1 MDGHDTRGTEEIRRG
16 MTGAPQGATAAELRT
31 LLRQLVA
38 DLCGVPGDELDD
50 RRPLTEYGLTSRDAV
65 GLSGRLEQLL
75 DRTLPATLVWENP
88 SIEQL
93 VRGLA
98 PGNPREDGTR
108 TPAPTATPTNA
119 TDHTGPGADAVAV
132 VGVGCRL
139 PGGINGPDAFW
150 EALLAGTDAV
160 SQVPDERWQLFDD
173 GAPQTA
179 AVLARTTRWG
189 AFLDDIEGFDA
200 DFFGITPGE
209 ADVMDPQQRLL
220 LEVGCEALDHAGIPL
235 PALQGSATG
244 VFVGLSA
251 LEYGHLT
258 TADLPGVTPWT
269 SSGAAGSIAANRLS
283 YLLDLRGPSMTL
295 DTACSSS
302 LVAVHQACRSLRDGD
317 CDTALAAG
325 VNVLLSPAITANFD
339 QVGALAPDGRCKPFD
354 ARADGIARGEGCG
367 VVVLKRLT
375 DAQRDGDRIL
385 AVVRGTAVN
394 SDGRSAGLTAPNPVA
409 QEALLRSALRDAGT
423 DPTDIGYVEAH
434 GTGTLLG
441 DPIEAGALGTV
452 LGRDRPPGRPLL
464 IGSVKSNLGHLEG
477 AAGIVGLI
485 KTVLSLHHATLPA
498 SLHFHRPNP
507 HIDFTAL
514 GLRVVTE
521 PTDWPTEDGRPA
533 LAGVSAF
540 GFGGTNAHAV
550 LEQAPQPAL
559 PPAREPRH
567 GHRGTTATRERN
579 DEGVPH
585 ILLVT
590 ARTQDRLG
598 DTATGLARWLH
609 TRGAALSLTDVCHTL
624 AHHRRGPASAAVV
637 GREPHDLTA
646 ALAALAKGESP
657 TGVVPPRTEQAQ
669 EADRETPR
677 RPVLVFSGYGSQWD
691 GMGRRLLREDP
702 LFAASVAELDP
713 AFEAETGVSLTDLLS
728 STDRGTGV
736 DRTQPLLFGLQ
747 LALAHTLRAYGVV
760 PAAVIGHSMGEVT
773 AAVVTGA
780 LDTRDGLRVIL
791 ARSTRLA
798 TVDQEQAG
806 AMAAVELP
814 EEARADVLGRRPEV
828 SIAVYASP
836 QRCTV
841 TGPSE
846 PIARLVEEVEAQGR
860 LARLLPVGGAGH
872 SPAVDPVLPALRDAL
887 DGISPRAATVPWYGT
902 VLDDPRA
909 EVHADADYWTANAR
923 RPVRF
928 HQAVAAAAADGH
940 DLFLEVSPHPV
951 AVVPITETL
960 DAVTPGRGRVL
971 STIRRDSDES
981 VHLRTALAELHLA
994 QVDGLAGQL
1003 WPDGERLTVPSPPWR
1018 HVPHWFRRG
1027 SRSRRPSQVGGHP
1040 LLGARVEDPGTDR
1053 VLWHGDIGTDGWN
1066 LQPST
1071 VHGRPV
1077 LTLPACAELV
1087 IAAATATSAAA
1098 TESLRIEDLT
1108 VHQWLPISARTP
1120 VTTVWEPEGRDQAT
1134 VSIHSRSASGAWLR
1148 HASARVLT
1156 RPEALTPREPA
1167 GTAAPF
1173 EVGFRVPAAEDHA
1186 PDQRHGQLL
1195 HAVLHA
1201 PTRRDLPGA
1210 DPAQCATEDVPVT
1223 VRSLRVRLQ
1232 VPADAECL
1240 VRCLPR
1246 TDETATGDQAPDR
1259 SHRGGWD
1266 IHAEDDG
1273 GRELIVAHETRFR
1286 AVGPTEVPRPLD
1298 ETTYEIEWE
1307 KSPVSVPSPPTH
1319 VLLLTNQP
1327 EGSGNTCAVPLTSA
1341 LEEQGVEVVVA
1352 HTRDASF
1359 PDVLDTWREQTH
1371 DGRAALVMLVTDG
1384 PEPPGTCQGLHA
1396 AADVARR
1403 LAADPRPL
1411 SVPRLW
1417 LVTERA
1423 RSVVPGET
1431 GNPDLASLRGLVRV
1445 LALEQP
1451 TLRTTLVDIDPQPGL
1466 VDDLVQELLCDGEAD
1481 EVAWRAG
1488 TRFVA
1493 RLAAADPDDTP
1504 GRVPFARPDGAYI
1517 VTGGLSGLGLAT
1529 ARRLAEQGAGRV
1541 VVNGRRAPGPDT
1553 RAALTALGEF
1563 GTSVAVV
1570 RGDVAEPGVAARL
1583 VEAAVSEGHALCG
1596 VAHAAA
1602 VLHDRIVTDLLP
1614 SDIDAVL
1621 RPKVTGALEL
1631 EAATEGHDLDWWL
1644 LYSSAAALFG
1654 SPGQAAYAAA
1664 NAWLDAHAHHRRAVG
1679 RPATALAWGPWAE
1692 VGAAPRDPAVNTAL
1706 ALDPITSTEG
1716 LDALQ
1721 ALVTR
1726 GRAHTGVVRLDARRV
1741 LEAFPGMDAL
1751 PFFAGVLRGDHLPDD
1766 EWDGPAGIAT
1776 LGDAAPARVYERLVT
1791 RTAAVMGRAVQDLDE
1806 DTPLTDLGLDSLMT
1820 VRIQNAAKQDFAV
1833 ALPTPLLLRG
1843 ATLRAVG
1850 DAVLRELGLPW
1861 ADSREASPDNEPQD
1875 TEPQDTEPQDTDPQ
1889 DTDPQDTGQKLFSAG
1904 ATPPLPTRLAPRDA
1918 AERVVAG
1925 VWKEILGRPP
1935 KDVNEDFLA
1944 AGGDRHTAHDLVEGV
1959 HRRLDAT
1966 APGLTAERVLAHS
1979 SVATLAELIRPVV
1992 NGTGESV
1999 LRVLRDGRPG
2009 ADRPALFTFHPAG
2022 GPTSVYRPLVQL
2034 LPTTRNVY
2042 GFDRVDRLRTMEEK
2056 ATHYIGLIRELQP
2069 EGPYHLLGWS
2079 FGGCLAYEVAR
2090 GLRETG
2096 AAVGFLGLIDTILP
2110 AALPGLE
2117 SKEML
2122 IERFGRF
2129 AAYIEKTYG
2138 RPLDLP
2144 YEELSATPD
2153 EQQIDVV
2160 MRLVAEAGLDM
2171 SPGIM
2176 EHQRTSYVDARVGE
2190 RYRPQPYPG
2199 HVVLY
2204 RAQESQPLT
2213 TALDP
2218 RYLRDEADLGWA
2230 PLCPSLEVVPVPGDH
2245 LSLIDPPH
2253 VEVIARHLT
2262 EALEGQG
2269 RP

>member
-1 MDGHDTRGTEEIRRG
+1 MV
-16 MTGAPQGATAAELRT
+16 
-31 LLRQLVA
+31 RQLVA
-38 DLCGVPGDELDD
+38 DLCGVPGDELDGE
-50 RRPLTEYGLTSRDAV
+50 RPLTEYGLTSRDAV

-93 VRGLA
+93 VRSLA
-98 PGNPREDGTR
+98 PGNPRERSTR
-108 TPAPTATPTNA
+108 TPDRG
-119 TDHTGPGADAVAV
+119 TDRTGAGAGADAVAV

-139 PGGINGPDAFW
+139 PGGINGPDALW

-160 SQVPDERWQLFDD
+160 GRVPHERWQLFDD
-173 GAPQTA
+173 GTPQTA
-179 AVLARTTRWG
+179 EVLARTTRWG

-235 PALQGSATG
+235 VALQGTATG

-258 TADLPGVTPWT
+258 TADLPAVTPWT
-269 SSGAAGSIAANRLS
+269 SSGAAGSIAANRVS
-283 YLLDLRGPSMTL
+283 YLLDLRGPSMTI

-302 LVAVHQACRSLRDGD
+302 LVAVHQACRSLRDGE

-354 ARADGIARGEGCG
+354 ARADGIVRGEGCG

-394 SDGRSAGLTAPNPVA
+394 SDGRSAGLTAPNPIA

-423 DPTDIGYVEAH
+423 DAADIGYVEAH

-441 DPIEAGALGTV
+441 DPIEAGALGAV
-452 LGRDRPPGRPLL
+452 LGRGRPADRPLL

-485 KTVLSLHHATLPA
+485 KTVISLHHAELPA
-498 SLHFHRPNP
+498 SLHFHSANP
-507 HIDFTAL
+507 HIDFTEL
-514 GLRVVTE
+514 GLRVVAE
-521 PTDWPTEDGRPA
+521 PTPWPTEHGRPA

-540 GFGGTNAHAV
+540 GFGGTNAHAI
-550 LEQAPQPAL
+550 LERAPQPA
-559 PPAREPRH
+559 PSPAEAPRH
-567 GHRGTTATRERN
+567 GHRCGNGTREQTA
-579 DEGVPH
+579 EGVPH
-585 ILLVT
+585 ILMVT
-590 ARTQDRLG
+590 ARSQDRIG
-598 DTATGLARWLH
+598 DAATGLARWLH
-609 TRGAALSLTDVCHTL
+609 AQGGALSLADVCHTL
-624 AHHRRGPASAAVV
+624 AHQRRGPASAAVV
-637 GREPHDLTA
+637 GRGPHDLTA
-646 ALAALAKGESP
+646 ALGALAKGESP
-657 TGVVPPRTEQAQ
+657 TCVVPPRTEPASD
-669 EADRETPR
+669 ADQKTPR
-677 RPVLVFSGYGSQWD
+677 RPVLVFSGYGSQWN

-702 LFAASVAELDP
+702 VFAASVGELDP
-713 AFEAETGVSLTDLLS
+713 VFEAETGVCLTDLLCR
-728 STDRGTGV
+728 TDQGTSV

-747 LALAHTLRAYGVV
+747 LALANTLRAYGVE

-791 ARSTRLA
+791 TRSTRLA
-798 TVDQEQAG
+798 TIDQEQAG

-814 EEARADVLGRRPEV
+814 EEARAKVFGRCPEV

-841 TGPSE
+841 TGPTE
-846 PIARLVEEVEAQGR
+846 PIARIVEEVEAQGR
-860 LARLLPVGGAGH
+860 LARLLPVSGAGH

-887 DGISPRAATVPWYGT
+887 DGISPHVATIPWYGT

-909 EVHADADYWTANAR
+909 DVHADADYWAANAR

-928 HQAVAAAAADGH
+928 QQAVAAAAADGH
-940 DLFLEVSPHPV
+940 DLFLEISPHPI

-960 DAVTPGRGRVL
+960 DETAPGRGRVL
-971 STIRRDSDES
+971 ATGRRDSDES

-994 QVDGLAGQL
+994 GVEGLAPQL

-1027 SRSRRPSQVGGHP
+1027 SRPRRPSPAGGHV

-1066 LQPST
+1066 QQPAT
-1071 VHGRPV
+1071 LHGRPV
-1077 LTLPACAELV
+1077 LSLPACAELV
-1087 IAAATATSAAA
+1087 IAAATATSSTA
-1098 TESLRIEDLT
+1098 TEVVRIEDLA

-1134 VSIHSRSASGAWLR
+1134 VGIHSRSASGAWLC

-1156 RPEALTPREPA
+1156 KPDALTRRDP
-1167 GTAAPF
+1167 GGAAPF
-1173 EVGFRVPAAEDHA
+1173 EVGFPVPAAEDHA
-1186 PDQRHGQLL
+1186 PDHRHGKLL

-1201 PTRRDLPGA
+1201 PARRDRADGEPPKA
-1210 DPAQCATEDVPVT
+1210 DPAPPATEDVPVA
-1223 VRSLRVRLQ
+1223 VRSLQVRLR
-1232 VPADAECL
+1232 VPAHAECR
-1240 VRCLPR
+1240 VQCLPS
-1246 TDETATGDQAPDR
+1246 TGEPATGHDAHR
-1259 SHRGGWD
+1259 SPHGGMWD
-1266 IHAEDDG
+1266 IHAEDAG
-1273 GRELIVAHETRFR
+1273 GRELMVAHETQLR
-1286 AVGPTEVPRPLD
+1286 AVERGEVPQPLD
-1298 ETTYEIEWE
+1298 ETTYGIEWD
-1307 KSPVSVPSPPTH
+1307 KAPVSIPSPPTH
-1319 VLLLTNQP
+1319 VLLVTDEPDGTRNP
-1327 EGSGNTCAVPLTSA
+1327 CSAPLRSA
-1341 LEEQGVEVVVA
+1341 LREQGVEVAVA
-1352 HTRDASF
+1352 HSRDASF
-1359 PDVLDTWREQTH
+1359 DGLLDTWREETH
-1371 DGRAALVMLVTDG
+1371 DGRAALVMLLTEDS
-1384 PEPPGTCQGLHA
+1384 EPPGTCRGLHA

-1423 RSVVPGET
+1423 QSVVPGET
-1431 GNPDLASLRGLVRV
+1431 GNPDLAALRGLVRV
-1445 LALEQP
+1445 LALEHP
-1451 TLRTTLVDIDPQPGL
+1451 SLRATLVDVDPQPGL
-1466 VDDLVQELLCDGEAD
+1466 VDDLVQELLSDGEAD
-1481 EVAWRAG
+1481 EAAWRGG

-1493 RLAAADPDDTP
+1493 RLAAADSDDASA
-1504 GRVPFARPDGAYI
+1504 RVPFARPDGAYI

-1529 ARRLAEQGAGRV
+1529 ARRLAEQGAGRI
-1541 VVNGRRAPGPDT
+1541 VVNGRRTPGPET
-1553 RAALTALGEF
+1553 QAALTELGEF

-1570 RGDVAEPGVAARL
+1570 RGDVAQPGVAARL

-1602 VLHDRIVTDLLP
+1602 VLHDHVVTDLQP
-1614 SDIDAVL
+1614 TDIHAVF
-1621 RPKVTGALEL
+1621 RPKVTGALQL
-1631 EAATEGHDLDWWL
+1631 EAATAGHDLDWWL
-1644 LYSSAAALFG
+1644 AYSSAAALFG

-1664 NAWLDAHAHHRRAVG
+1664 NAWLDAHAHRRRAVG
-1679 RPATALAWGPWAE
+1679 LPATAIAWGPWAE
-1692 VGAAPRDPAVNTAL
+1692 VGAAPRTPAVNSAL
-1706 ALDPITSTEG
+1706 ALEPIASAEG

-1726 GRAHTGVVRLDARRV
+1726 GRAHTGVVHLDARRV
-1741 LEAFPGMDAL
+1741 LEAFPGLDTV
-1751 PFFAGVLRGDHLPDD
+1751 PFFAWVLRGGHLPDD
-1766 EWDGPAGIAT
+1766 EWDGPGGIEA
-1776 LGDAAPARVYERLVT
+1776 LGEAAPAKVYERLVK
-1791 RTAAVMGRAVQDLDE
+1791 RTAAVMGCAIQDLDE
-1806 DTPLTDLGLDSLMT
+1806 TTPLTDLGLDSLMT

-1833 ALPTPLLLRG
+1833 ALPAPLLLRG
-1843 ATLRAVG
+1843 ASLRALG
-1850 DAVLRELGLPW
+1850 DAVLRELGLVR
-1861 ADSREASPDNEPQD
+1861 ADPGDATADEQPKDSERERVSGRSSIS
-1875 TEPQDTEPQDTDPQ
+1875 T
-1889 DTDPQDTGQKLFSAG
+1889 
-1904 ATPPLPTRLAPRDA
+1904 LPTRPAPRDA

-1925 VWKEILGRPP
+1925 VWNETLGRRPE
-1935 KDVNEDFLA
+1935 DVNEDFVA
-1944 AGGDRHTAHDLVEGV
+1944 AGGDRRTAHALVEGIR
-1959 HRRLDAT
+1959 RRLDAT
-1966 APGLTAERVLAHS
+1966 APGLTAEQVLAHS
-1979 SVATLAELIRPVV
+1979 SVATLADLIRPVV

-1999 LRVLRDGRPG
+1999 LRVLRDVEPG
-2009 ADRPALFTFHPAG
+2009 AHRPALFTFHPAG
-2022 GPTSVYRPLVQL
+2022 GPTSVYRPLVHL
-2034 LPTTRNVY
+2034 LPPTHNVY
-2042 GFDRVDRLRTMEEK
+2042 GFDRVDTLGTLEEK
-2056 ATHYIGLIRELQP
+2056 AAHYLGLLQKLQP
-2069 EGPYHLLGWS
+2069 QGPYHLLGWS

-2090 GLRETG
+2090 RLRETG
-2096 AAVGFLGLIDTILP
+2096 RAVGFLGLIDTILP

-2122 IERFGRF
+2122 VERFGRF
-2129 AAYIEKTYG
+2129 AEYIEKTYG
-2138 RPLDLP
+2138 RRLDLS
-2144 YEELSATPD
+2144 YEELAATPD

-2204 RAQESQPLT
+2204 RAQESQALT

-2218 RYLRDEADLGWA
+2218 RYVRSEADLGWA

-2262 EALEGQG
+2262 KALEGHG
-2269 RP
+2269 G

>member
-1 MDGHDTRGTEEIRRG
+1 MTTAHGREAGSRPTSTEQAPPPGAPGTE
-16 MTGAPQGATAAELRT
+16 APTAAAIRSMV
-31 LLRQLVA
+31 RHLVA
-38 DLCGVPGDELDD
+38 DLCGVPGDELDGE
-50 RRPLTEYGLTSRDAV
+50 RPLTEYGLTSRDAV
-65 GLSGRLEQLL
+65 GLSGQLEQLL

-93 VRGLA
+93 VRSLA
-98 PGNPREDGTR
+98 PGNPREQSTR
-108 TPAPTATPTNA
+108 APTAA
-119 TDHTGPGADAVAV
+119 EGTDHTGADAIAV
-132 VGVGCRL
+132 LGVGCRL

-160 SQVPDERWQLFDD
+160 GQVPDERWRLFDD
-173 GAPQTA
+173 EAPDTA

-258 TADLPGVTPWT
+258 TADLSGVTPWT
-269 SSGAAGSIAANRLS
+269 SSGAAGSIAANRMS
-283 YLLDLRGPSMTL
+283 YLLDLRGPSMTI

-302 LVAVHQACRSLRDGD
+302 LVAVHQACRSLRDGE

-354 ARADGIARGEGCG
+354 ARADGIVRGEGCG

-385 AVVRGTAVN
+385 AVIRGTAVN

-423 DPTDIGYVEAH
+423 DAADIGYVEAH

-441 DPIEAGALGTV
+441 DPIEAGALGAV
-452 LGRDRPPGRPLL
+452 LGRDRPADRPLL

-485 KTVLSLHHATLPA
+485 KTVISLHHAQLPA
-498 SLHFHRPNP
+498 SLHFHSPNP
-507 HIDFTAL
+507 HIDFTEL
-514 GLRVVTE
+514 GLRVVAE
-521 PTDWPTEDGRPA
+521 PTRWPTERGRPA

-540 GFGGTNAHAV
+540 GFGGTNAHAI
-550 LEQAPQPAL
+550 LEQAPQPA
-559 PPAREPRH
+559 PSPADAAPH
-567 GHRGTTATRERN
+567 GHRGTMDTRERTA
-579 DEGVPH
+579 EGVPH

-590 ARTQDRLG
+590 ARSQDRLG
-598 DTATGLARWLH
+598 DAATGLAHWLH
-609 TRGAALSLTDVCHTL
+609 ARGGALSLADVCHTL
-624 AHHRRGPASAAVV
+624 AHRRRGPASAAVV
-637 GREPHDLTA
+637 GRGPHDLTA

-657 TGVVPPRTEQAQ
+657 PCVVPPRTEQAS
-669 EADRETPR
+669 ESDRKTPR
-677 RPVLVFSGYGSQWD
+677 RPVLVFSGYGSQWN
-691 GMGRRLLREDP
+691 GMGRGLLRDDP
-702 LFAASVAELDP
+702 VFAASAGELDP
-713 AFEAETGVSLTDLLS
+713 VFEAETGISLTDLLS
-728 STDRGTGV
+728 RTDQGASV

-747 LALAHTLRAYGVV
+747 LALANTLRAYGVE

-780 LDTRDGLRVIL
+780 LDVRDGLRVIL

-798 TVDQEQAG
+798 AVDQEQAG

-814 EEARADVLGRRPEV
+814 EESRANILGRCPEV

-836 QRCTV
+836 RRCTV
-841 TGPSE
+841 TGPGE
-846 PIARLVEEVEAQGR
+846 PIARIVEEVEAQGR

-872 SPAVDPVLPALRDAL
+872 SPAVEPVLPALRDAL
-887 DGISPRAATVPWYGT
+887 DGISPRAATIPWYGT

-909 EVHADADYWTANAR
+909 DVHADADYWCANAR

-928 HQAVAAAAADGH
+928 QQAVAAAAADGH
-940 DLFLEVSPHPV
+940 DLFLEISPHPI

-960 DAVTPGRGRVL
+960 DAVAPGCARVL
-971 STIRRDSDES
+971 PTGRRDSDEG
-981 VHLRTALAELHLA
+981 VRLRTALAELHLA
-994 QVDGLAGQL
+994 GVEGMARQL

-1027 SRSRRPSQVGGHP
+1027 SPPRRPSLAGGHC

-1066 LQPST
+1066 QRPATL
-1071 VHGRPV
+1071 HGRPV
-1077 LTLPACAELV
+1077 LSLPACAELV
-1087 IAAATATSAAA
+1087 IAAATATSAKAIEA
-1098 TESLRIEDLT
+1098 VRVEDLA

-1134 VSIHSRSASGAWLR
+1134 VGIHSRSASGAWLC

-1156 RPEALTPREPA
+1156 HSDALTRREPE
-1167 GTAAPF
+1167 GDAAF
-1173 EVGFRVPAAEDHA
+1173 EVDCPGPAAEEHA
-1186 PDQRHGQLL
+1186 PDHRHGQLL

-1201 PTRRDLPGA
+1201 PARRDRAVGEPPGA
-1210 DPAQCATEDVPVT
+1210 DPAPPATEEVPVA

-1232 VPADAECL
+1232 VPAPAECR
-1240 VRCLPR
+1240 VQCLPR
-1246 TDETATGDQAPDR
+1246 TGT
-1259 SHRGGWD
+1259 WD
-1266 IHAEDDG
+1266 IHAEDAG
-1273 GRELIVAHETRFR
+1273 GAELIVAHDTQLR
-1286 AVGPTEVPRPLD
+1286 AVEPGEVPRPLD
-1298 ETTYEIEWE
+1298 ETTYEIEWQ
-1307 KSPVSVPSPPTH
+1307 KAPVSLPDPPTH
-1319 VLLLTNQP
+1319 VLLLTDRADPDRNP
-1327 EGSGNTCAVPLTSA
+1327 CAAPLQSA
-1341 LEEQGVEVVVA
+1341 LQEQGVEVAVA
-1352 HTRDASF
+1352 HIRDGSF
-1359 PDVLDTWREQTH
+1359 DSLLDTWREQTH
-1371 DGRAALVMLVTDG
+1371 DGRAALVMLLTDD
-1384 PEPPGTCQGLHA
+1384 PEPPGTCRGLHA
-1396 AADVARR
+1396 AADIARR
-1403 LAADPRPL
+1403 LAADPRQL

-1445 LALEQP
+1445 LAMEHP
-1451 TLRTTLVDIDPQPGL
+1451 ALRTTVVDIDPQPGL

-1481 EVAWRAG
+1481 EVAWRGG
-1488 TRFVA
+1488 TRLVA
-1493 RLAAADPDDTP
+1493 RLAAADSDDASV
-1504 GRVPFARPDGAYI
+1504 RVPFARPDGAYI

-1529 ARRLAEQGAGRV
+1529 ARRLAEQGAGRI
-1541 VVNGRRAPGPDT
+1541 VVNGRRAPDPET
-1553 RAALTALGEF
+1553 RAALTELGEF

-1570 RGDVAEPGVAARL
+1570 RGDIAQPGVATRL
-1583 VEAAVSEGHALCG
+1583 VEAARSEGHSLCG

-1602 VLHDRIVTDLLP
+1602 LLHDHLVTDLQT
-1614 SDIDAVL
+1614 SDLHAVL
-1621 RPKVTGALEL
+1621 RPKVTGALQL
-1631 EAATEGHDLDWWL
+1631 EAATAGHDLDWWL
-1644 LYSSAAALFG
+1644 VYSSAAALFG

-1664 NAWLDAHAHHRRAVG
+1664 NAWLDAHAHRRRAVG
-1679 RPATALAWGPWAE
+1679 LPATAIAWGPWAE
-1692 VGAAPRDPAVNTAL
+1692 VGAAPRNPAVNSAL
-1706 ALDPITSTEG
+1706 ALAPITSAEG

-1726 GRAHTGVVRLDARRV
+1726 GRAHTGVVHLDARRA
-1741 LEAFPGMDAL
+1741 LEAFPGLDAV
-1751 PFFAGVLRGDHLPDD
+1751 PFFAGVLRGSHLPED
-1766 EWDGPAGIAT
+1766 EWDGPSGIAT
-1776 LGDAAPARVYERLVT
+1776 LGEAAPAKVYERLVK
-1791 RTAAVMGRAVQDLDE
+1791 RTAAVMGCAVQDLDE
-1806 DTPLTDLGLDSLMT
+1806 NTPLTDLGLDSLMT
-1820 VRIQNAAKQDFAV
+1820 VRIQNATKQDFAV
-1833 ALPTPLLLRG
+1833 ALPAPLLLRG
-1843 ATLRAVG
+1843 ATLRALG
-1850 DAVLRELGLPW
+1850 DAVLRELGLVR
-1861 ADSREASPDNEPQD
+1861 ADPSDATADNEPR
-1875 TEPQDTEPQDTDPQ
+1875 DPRRERV
-1889 DTDPQDTGQKLFSAG
+1889 SAG
-1904 ATPPLPTRLAPRDA
+1904 AIPTLPNRLGSRDA
-1918 AERVVAG
+1918 AERLVSG
-1925 VWKEILGRPP
+1925 VWNEILGRPP
-1935 KDVNEDFLA
+1935 EDVNEDFVA
-1944 AGGDRHTAHDLVEGV
+1944 AGGDQRTAHDLVEGIS
-1959 HRRLDAT
+1959 RRLDT
-1966 APGLTAERVLAHS
+1966 TPPGLTAEHVLAHS
-1979 SVATLAELIRPVV
+1979 TVAALADLIRPVV
-1992 NGTGESV
+1992 NGTEDSV
-1999 LRVLRDGRPG
+1999 LRVLRDVQPG
-2009 ADRPALFTFHPAG
+2009 GHRPALFTFHPAG

-2034 LPTTRNVY
+2034 LPATHNVY
-2042 GFDRVDRLRTMEEK
+2042 GFDRADSLRTMEEK
-2056 ATHYIGLIRELQP
+2056 AAHYIALIQELQP
-2069 EGPYHLLGWS
+2069 QGPYHLLGWS

-2090 GLRETG
+2090 RLRETDN
-2096 AAVGFLGLIDTILP
+2096 AVGFLGLVDTILP

-2122 IERFGRF
+2122 IARFGRF
-2129 AAYIEKTYG
+2129 AEYVEKTYG
-2138 RPLDLP
+2138 RRLDLP
-2144 YEELSATPD
+2144 YEELAATPD
-2153 EQQIDVV
+2153 ERQIDVV

-2171 SPGIM
+2171 SPGIL

-2190 RYRPQPYPG
+2190 RYQPQPYPG

-2204 RAQESQPLT
+2204 RAQEAQPLT

-2218 RYLRDEADLGWA
+2218 RYVRSETDLGWA
-2230 PLCPSLEVVPVPGDH
+2230 PLCASLEVVPVPGDH

-2262 EALEGQG
+2262 QALERHGD
-2269 RP
+2269 

>member
-1 MDGHDTRGTEEIRRG
+1 
-16 MTGAPQGATAAELRT
+16 MTGAPGEATAAELRT

-38 DLCGVPGDELDD
+38 DLCGVTGDELDD
-50 RRPLTEYGLTSRDAV
+50 QRPLTEYGLTSRDAV

-75 DRTLPATLVWENP
+75 HRTLPATLVWENP

-93 VRGLA
+93 ARRLA
-98 PGNPREDGTR
+98 PGDPREDGTR
-108 TPAPTATPTNA
+108 TPTAAVA
-119 TDHTGPGADAVAV
+119 TDHSATDHSGTDAVAV

-160 SQVPDERWQLFDD
+160 SQVPDERWQHFDD

-235 PALQGSATG
+235 SALQGSATG

-283 YLLDLRGPSMTL
+283 YLLDLRGPSMTI

-302 LVAVHQACRSLRDGD
+302 LVALHQACRSLRDGD

-325 VNVLLSPAITANFD
+325 VNVLLSPAVTANFD

-375 DAQRDGDRIL
+375 DAERDGDRIL

-423 DPTDIGYVEAH
+423 DATDIGYVEAH

-441 DPIEAGALGTV
+441 DPIEAGALGAV

-498 SLHFHRPNP
+498 SLHFHSPNP
-507 HIDFTAL
+507 HIDFTEL

-550 LEQAPQPAL
+550 LEQAPEPQPD
-559 PPAREPRH
+559 PSPADAPRQDT
-567 GHRGTTATRERN
+567 RGRT

-590 ARTQDRLG
+590 ARTPDRIK
-598 DTATGLARWLH
+598 DAATSLARWLH

-624 AHHRRGPASAAVV
+624 AHRRRGPAGAAVV

-646 ALAALAKGESP
+646 ALGALAKGESP
-657 TGVVPPRTEQAQ
+657 TGVVPSRTEHAH
-669 EADRETPR
+669 EADGETSR
-677 RPVLVFSGYGSQWD
+677 RPVLVFSGYGSQWN

-702 LFAASVAELDP
+702 RFAASVGELDP
-713 AFEAETGVSLTDLLS
+713 AFEAETGISLTDMLS
-728 STDRGTGV
+728 STDLLAGTDRGTGV

-798 TVDQEQAG
+798 TVDQAQAG

-846 PIARLVEEVEAQGR
+846 PIARLVEEVEARGR
-860 LARLLPVGGAGH
+860 LARLLPVSGAGH

-887 DGISPRAATVPWYGT
+887 DGISPRAATIPWYGT
-902 VLDDPRA
+902 VLDDPRT

-928 HQAVAAAAADGH
+928 QQAVAAAAADGH
-940 DLFLEVSPHPV
+940 DLFLEVSPHPI

-960 DAVTPGRGRVL
+960 DAVIPGRGRVL

-994 QVDGLAGQL
+994 QVDGLADQL

-1066 LQPST
+1066 RQPST
-1071 VHGRPV
+1071 LHGRPV

-1087 IAAATATSAAA
+1087 IAAATATITTATATTATA
-1098 TESLRIEDLT
+1098 TESVRIEDLT

-1134 VSIHSRSASGAWLR
+1134 VSIHSRSAAGAWLR

-1156 RPEALTPREPA
+1156 GPDALTPREPA
-1167 GTAAPF
+1167 ATAAPF
-1173 EVGFRVPAAEDHA
+1173 EDAFPVPAAEDHA
-1186 PDQRHGQLL
+1186 PDQRHGKLL

-1210 DPAQCATEDVPVT
+1210 DSAPSATEEVPVT

-1232 VPADAECL
+1232 VPADAECR

-1246 TDETATGDQAPDR
+1246 TDEPTSGDGAPDR
-1259 SHRGGWD
+1259 SHRGRWD

-1273 GRELIVAHETRFR
+1273 GRELIVAHETLFR
-1286 AVGPTEVPRPLD
+1286 AVGPAEVPRPLD

-1307 KSPVSVPSPPTH
+1307 KAPVSVPSPPTH
-1319 VLLLTNQP
+1319 VLLLTDQP
-1327 EGSGNTCAVPLTSA
+1327 EGSGNPCAVPLKSA
-1341 LEEQGVEVVVA
+1341 LEEQGVEVTVA
-1352 HTRDASF
+1352 HTRDGSF
-1359 PDVLDTWREQTH
+1359 PGLLDGWREQTH

-1384 PEPPGTCQGLHA
+1384 PEPPGTCRGLHA

-1423 RSVVPGET
+1423 RSVVPAET
-1431 GNPDLASLRGLVRV
+1431 GNPDLAALRGLVRV

-1493 RLAAADPDDTP
+1493 RLAAADPDDAP

-1541 VVNGRRAPGPDT
+1541 VVNGRRAPDPDT
-1553 RAALTALGEF
+1553 QSALTALGEF

-1570 RGDVAEPGVAARL
+1570 RGDVADPGVAARL

-1602 VLHDRIVTDLLP
+1602 VLHDRIITDLQP
-1614 SDIDAVL
+1614 SDIDAVF

-1664 NAWLDAHAHHRRAVG
+1664 NAWLDAHAHRRRAVG

-1692 VGAAPRDPAVNTAL
+1692 LGAAPRDPAVNSAI
-1706 ALDPITSTEG
+1706 ALDPITSAEG

-1721 ALVTR
+1721 ALVIR
-1726 GRAHTGVVRLDARRV
+1726 GRAHTGVVRLDARRA
-1741 LEAFPGMDAL
+1741 LEAFPGLDAV
-1751 PFFAGVLRGDHLPDD
+1751 PFFAGVLGGGHLPDD

-1776 LGDAAPARVYERLVT
+1776 LGEAAPAKIYERLVR

-1833 ALPTPLLLRG
+1833 ALPAPLLLRG

-1850 DAVLRELGLPW
+1850 DAVLRELGLLR
-1861 ADSREASPDNEPQD
+1861 ADPREASADNEPRN
-1875 TEPQDTEPQDTDPQ
+1875 
-1889 DTDPQDTGQKLFSAG
+1889 TGQQHARAG
-1904 ATPPLPTRLAPRDA
+1904 ATPTLPTRLAPRDA
-1918 AERVVAG
+1918 AERVVAS
-1925 VWKEILGRPP
+1925 VWKEILGHPP
-1935 KDVNEDFLA
+1935 KDVNEDFVA
-1944 AGGDRHTAHDLVEGV
+1944 AGGDRRTAHHLVEGV

-2042 GFDRVDRLRTMEEK
+2042 GFDRVDSLRTMEEK
-2056 ATHYIGLIRELQP
+2056 AAHYVGLIRELQP

-2090 GLRETG
+2090 RLRETD
-2096 AAVGFLGLIDTILP
+2096 ASVGFLGLIDTILP

-2122 IERFGRF
+2122 IKRFGRF
-2129 AAYIEKTYG
+2129 AEYIEKTYG

-2144 YEELSATPD
+2144 YEELAATPD
-2153 EQQIDVV
+2153 EQQMDVV

-2176 EHQRTSYVDARVGE
+2176 EHQRTSYIDARVGE
-2190 RYRPQPYPG
+2190 RYRPHPYPG

-2204 RAQESQPLT
+2204 RAQEAQPLT

-2218 RYLRDEADLGWA
+2218 RYLREEADLGWA

-2262 EALEGQG
+2262 EALEGHG
-2269 RP
+2269 DEALEGHGDEALDGHGD